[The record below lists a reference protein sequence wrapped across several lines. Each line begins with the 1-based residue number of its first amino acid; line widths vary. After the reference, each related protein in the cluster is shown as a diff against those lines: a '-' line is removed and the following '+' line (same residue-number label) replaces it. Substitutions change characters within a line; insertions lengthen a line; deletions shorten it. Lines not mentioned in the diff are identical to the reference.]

1 MKSSQSKGPNGRQGL
16 LLPLALAAA
25 TAVIYYLS
33 SPASA
38 SFYDY
43 TFRIAGA
50 LLHGRLG
57 VTETPPTWLNE
68 MVPLD
73 GRYYSVF
80 PLGSVLSM
88 LPVAL
93 LHEARLIGVF
103 PGAAI
108 AALIGGALTLISF
121 ELAAAYQKENW
132 RLIVLALFIPFGTW
146 TWANLAFGGAW
157 QIALGLA
164 LLGELA
170 A

>member
-1 MKSSQSKGPNGRQGL
+1 AGGKIRQRPVRIRTGLRRISAAGWTACGTVSSGMKSSQSKGPNGRQGL

-121 ELAAAYQKENW
+121 ELAA
-132 RLIVLALFIPFGTW
+132 
-146 TWANLAFGGAW
+146 
-157 QIALGLA
+157 
-164 LLGELA
+164 
-170 A
+170 